1 MKQVNMLVVATRPQ
15 MPDVRGAALQRT
27 LQEDLHLRVDEV
39 RTGLASGF
47 VGSGAFGRI
56 RRSRNGRRRPRSD
69 RFRGLR
75 RIRRD
80 AA

>member
-39 RTGLASGF
+39 RTALLYTIHAPLTP
-47 VGSGAFGRI
+47 ADRA
-56 RRSRNGRRRPRSD
+56 PRQPW
-69 RFRGLR
+69 
-75 RIRRD
+75 
-80 AA
+80 A